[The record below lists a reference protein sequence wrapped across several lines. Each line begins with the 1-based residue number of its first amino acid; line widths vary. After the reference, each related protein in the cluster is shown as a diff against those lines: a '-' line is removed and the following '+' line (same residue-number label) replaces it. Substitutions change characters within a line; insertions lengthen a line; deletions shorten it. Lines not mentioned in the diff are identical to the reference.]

1 MDEGILLL
9 GSLGV
14 VRDFLKLFKD
24 QVLQGFFCNQPIILH
39 FPEQI
44 NSVLFMDIDWYFYI
58 YVVMYLSSLVI

>member
-1 MDEGILLL
+1 MGEWSIYMYKGILLL

-24 QVLQGFFCNQPIILH
+24 QVLQGLLRNQPIILH

-44 NSVLFMDIDWYFYI
+44 DSMLVMNLDW
-58 YVVMYLSSLVI
+58 